1 MPTRELRTYTKDFKR
16 DALKYLEEHPEMKIK
31 SVAEYLGIP
40 KETLYDWSK
49 KANREKILGEGVSS
63 SGPMTDA
70 EKELARLQRENRDL
84 KDALEVLKKAISILN
99 D

>member
-1 MPTRELRTYTKDFKR
+1 MPKRETRSYSQDFKR
-16 DALKYLEEHPEMKIK
+16 DAIKYIDDHPEMKIK
-31 SVAEYLGIP
+31 SVAEHLGVP

-49 KANREKILGEGVSS
+49 KANREKIFGEEVPT
-63 SGPMTDA
+63 SGPMTEA
-70 EKELARLQRENRDL
+70 EKELIRLQRENRDL